1 MNAKRIKEL
10 YQAVKQFK
18 TVCDPVLPSTCI
30 RLSTNFYHGLNS
42 YIRYQHYGSSSVKC
56 NLKDFTWLI
65 KTIYKDYDNLTIM
78 NDEQYKNAYDDYL
91 KRIKPTF

>member
-18 TVCDPVLPSTCI
+18 TLCDPAWPSTCI
-30 RLSTNFYHGLNS
+30 SLSTNFYHGLNS
-42 YIRYQHYGSSSVKC
+42 YIRYKHYGSSSIKC

-65 KTIYKDYDNLTIM
+65 KTIFNEYDDLTIM
-78 NDEQYKNAYDDYL
+78 NDLQYNEVYDNYL
-91 KRIKPTF
+91 KKIKP